1 MNENP
6 VISVIVTAYNV
17 EAYLRQCLDSL
28 LVQTFSSIEFIIVDD
43 GSTDRS
49 GEICDEYALKDERIR
64 VIHRMNGGPSAAR
77 NAGIEIARGEYIGY
91 VDGDDWIEPEM
102 YERMYEACR
111 QSRAQIAVCS
121 YRHHG
126 EGAEE
131 LHPTGKVLELS
142 REQAMELYIMGD
154 PQYHIY
160 HAVWS
165 KLFERSIVRD
175 LRFQE
180 GHQSEDIMYTTCALG
195 KAEKCVFLDSLY
207 YNYRTD
213 RSGSIMNTRLEER
226 RFQDEIPFTREQ
238 IAYLKGLGM
247 EELSDKASYQFY
259 RRLLFYYIDFR
270 ERKMK
275 AAARRLISFLRSEK
289 PKLKTVY
296 RKAYVAK
303 GDRVR
308 MKVALALPE
317 LYYLL
322 VRVYDRCVIPLRQKE
337 N

>member
-17 EAYLRQCLDSL
+17 ENYLRQCLDSL
-28 LVQTFSSIEFIIVDD
+28 LVQTFPSIEFIVVDD
-43 GSTDRS
+43 GSTDGS
-49 GEICDEYALKDERIR
+49 GEICEEYALKDERIQ
-64 VIHRMNGGPSAAR
+64 VIHRPNGGPSAAR
-77 NAGIEIARGEYIGY
+77 NAGIEIAHGEYIGY

-111 QSRAQIAVCS
+111 EYGAQIAICS

-131 LHPTGKVLELS
+131 MHPTGDRLELS
-142 REQAMELYIMGD
+142 REQALELYIMGD

-165 KLFERSIVRD
+165 KLFERSIVQD
-175 LRFQE
+175 LRFRE

-195 KAEKCVFLDSLY
+195 KTEKCVFLDSLY

-213 RSGSIMNTRLEER
+213 RNGSIMNTRLEER
-226 RFQDEIPFTREQ
+226 RFDDEIPFTREQ
-238 IAYLKGLGM
+238 IAYLRGLGM

-270 ERKMK
+270 ERRMK
-275 AAARRLISFLRSEK
+275 QAAKRIISFLRSEK
-289 PKLKTVY
+289 AKLRMIY
-296 RKAYVAK
+296 RKDYVAK

-317 LYYLL
+317 IYYLL
-322 VRVYDRCVIPLRQKE
+322 VKLYDRYVIPLRQRKE
-337 N
+337 

>member
-17 EAYLRQCLDSL
+17 EPYLRQCLDSL
-28 LVQTFSSIEFIIVDD
+28 LAQTFEAIEFLVVDD
-43 GSTDRS
+43 GSTDGS
-49 GEICDEYALKDERIR
+49 GQICDEYEKRDQRIR
-64 VIHRMNGGPSAAR
+64 VIHRPNGGPSAAR
-77 NAGIEIARGEYIGY
+77 NAGIEVARGEYIGY

-102 YERMYEACR
+102 YEQMYHACR
-111 QSRAQIAVCS
+111 ESNAQMAICS

-126 EGAEE
+126 EGAQEM
-131 LHPTGKVLELS
+131 HPTGKKLELT

-165 KLFERSIVRD
+165 KLFHRSIIQN

-180 GHQSEDIMYTTCALG
+180 GHKSEDIMYTTCALG
-195 KAEKCVFLDSLY
+195 KVEKCVFLDDLY

-213 RSGSIMNTRLEER
+213 RTGSIMNTYLEER
-226 RFQDEIPFTREQ
+226 RFQDEIPFSREQ

-270 ERKMK
+270 KRKMK
-275 AAARRLISFLRSEK
+275 SAGKKIIRFLRSEK
-289 PKLKTVY
+289 AKISMIY
-296 RKAYVAK
+296 RKEYVAS
-303 GDRVR
+303 GDKVR
-308 MKVALALPE
+308 MKVALFAPGIYYVLVK
-317 LYYLL
+317 LYDQY
-322 VRVYDRCVIPLRQKE
+322 VIPLRQRG
-337 N
+337 